1 MAPGAVK
8 THLPAFGVPNRDPT
22 RQRIPPRNRS
32 TRASRPDL
40 FESPTRSLGVIAYL
54 RPMTV
59 EATSAGA
66 ILFRDTRGEREYLL
80 LKSRPGD
87 WEFPKGGVE
96 GDEELQQTAIREVG
110 EEAGIEEF
118 RLINGF
124 REDYNYVFE
133 ANGNTIHKTVHLFVA
148 KSFEASAELSNE
160 HRDHQW
166 RDYEQAINTITQDG
180 PREIL
185 EDAHDFLDE
194 QLEEDEV

>member
-1 MAPGAVK
+1 MP
-8 THLPAFGVPNRDPT
+8 
-22 RQRIPPRNRS
+22 
-32 TRASRPDL
+32 
-40 FESPTRSLGVIAYL
+40 
-54 RPMTV
+54 V

-66 ILFRDTRGEREYLL
+66 ILYRDTRGRREYLL

-96 GDEELQQTAIREVG
+96 GEEELQQTAIREVE
-110 EEAGIEEF
+110 EEAGIADF
-118 RLINGF
+118 RLLDGF
-124 REDYNYVFE
+124 RDEYDYVFE

-148 KSFEASAELSNE
+148 KSFEASAELSHE

-185 EDAHDFLDE
+185 EDAHEFI
-194 QLEEDEV
+194 DEVEGDDEE